1 MSVSTIL
8 TSKRTISAIVCS
20 LSIVAMAATPVAVW
34 DGDFKQGSS
43 TKGGWTLVDWNETHA
58 ADGSSVTIDRNN
70 QGLMI
75 NSSYGKSGITVLVK
89 YSGLSVSSSS
99 HRVLAASCV
108 TAAHKYDRTGI
119 TLKSDGKL
127 VGLWNSSTT
136 ANSDTDNGTASGSIA
151 SSGVMAFKYGTG
163 GTYLYYAANTG
174 GSYDTVWGSGG
185 LIASTDINNSSIYG
199 AAIGGMSNEASRNGY
214 EAAKGMTIT
223 AIAVFDSV
231 LSLEDLN
238 SYAFPSEGATSI
250 STDTTVTALNA
261 QFGDATELKLKFAP
275 GVKLTMDTAFT
286 ATNVKILSN
295 GSVELVAATQPD
307 ATELAKFDFSGVEG
321 AVKRCWL
328 GPDVIGYNFCS
339 DGYNMS
345 YFYGGAADT
354 SSALA
359 TGAWYA
365 NGQSKAGT
373 EKVYLDG
380 LTTLSWSAP
389 TVWSEGTGISK
400 GTFIQGYLDDN
411 GGSPVVE
418 VSALP
423 FESYDVI
430 IYCSAG
436 SEGAKFQAK
445 YVNGHYYKWDAETGA
460 TVIATG
466 AGDNW
471 GSAKTSVTPVYG
483 TNCIRVNNLSGP
495 LTIRGGQR
503 NSNLGGGCV
512 SAIQIIPADVEIDA
526 TNGFVADATR
536 AANIR
541 KDYREVTIF
550 GSENNGATIDFG
562 NSFAT
567 FTSHI
572 VFDGG
577 THTLNYQN
585 PNNSASFNNPGA
597 PVIETRNGAIV
608 NFTTKDLTGYTGAAT
623 AKVPYSDIKVGEGTV
638 LNFIPNANSNTFY
651 YQGRITLESGATLN
665 SHYTSGDLFRMNGG
679 AVEGYE
685 QIYVPESLQGSEH
698 AVIDGAEGNTGLF
711 FPESATKGL
720 GVFVG
725 ENSTLDM
732 NLAVKS
738 ADSGAPLGKWGDGT
752 LNLNGNMSGYKGT
765 LTVHEGTVNVGTSNT
780 LANVVNDGTL
790 TFAYGTTIS
799 TYSGAGNV
807 VVDVSPLVNY
817 GVIASGSYTLLPGA
831 AVDPGN
837 VEVTGLPEES
847 GFSVQI
853 TSEGIVLTDEDV
865 FSSVWTGGSG
875 NWTDGQFD
883 GRTGSTEGLPV
894 LFANSEN
901 SDVAVL
907 VTGDKSVVSMGF
919 VADDTAYTLS
929 GDQITTTEGIAV
941 SGVAPVVISNK
952 VVVGGSVV
960 LNAGTELTLATDD
973 VSLASGALSGS
984 GTLLLDPGEGNE
996 FTMST
1001 ANTSFTGEA
1010 VIASGTVKM
1019 GDAQSFGVVT
1029 KDGVIRVKGGATFDA
1044 NHAGAITTYYAENGH
1059 KLGLVLESGATFASS
1074 TQNDDRKLSAVSSLT
1089 LEGDATVDATTADV
1103 SIALHLNWDY
1113 THINLGANTLRKKGN
1128 NTFSLSACKIDG
1140 TGVFHVEEGSVTICN
1155 SYYGTRAGL
1164 FTEGTLRLD
1173 SGTYFNMTHYYNA
1186 GKYPVFTVKNLELN
1200 GIVTRQAGTDAT
1212 NSTLTVTGYV
1222 TGNGTTPMLT
1232 LAEGAVFKPTGT
1244 GYLTITESLT
1254 LPSVLTNDVSGID
1267 FDSAS
1272 TVPLFKV
1279 GSSEMLPEAE
1289 SMAFSCGALP
1299 KRWSLEKTSNGLGY
1313 RLKKEMSFSIRLR

>member
-8 TSKRTISAIVCS
+8 TSTRTISAIACS
-20 LSIVAMAATPVAVW
+20 LSLAAMAATPVAVW
-34 DGDFKQGSS
+34 DGDFTATQTGFTLNRSGNAISQDNS
-43 TKGGWTLVDWNETHA
+43 TI
-58 ADGSSVTIDRNN
+58 TID
-70 QGLMI
+70 QSVGVKVDFTTGLSDAM
-75 NSSYGKSGITVLVK
+75 TVMFK
-89 YSGLSVSSSS
+89 YSDLALNAQKTNTLATSFCSGGDENRTGVY
-99 HRVLAASCV
+99 AASGGTINGIWN
-108 TAAHKYDRTGI
+108 TADWAHPAQ
-119 TLKSDGKL
+119 TLS
-127 VGLWNSSTT
+127 
-136 ANSDTDNGTASGSIA
+136 A
-151 SSGVMAFKYGTG
+151 SSGVLAFCYSKTAGTSLYSVGASSRNELFNESGLKAGNDTAINGCTIG
-163 GTYLYYAANTG
+163 GERAK
-174 GSYDTVWGSGG
+174 SGAT
-185 LIASTDINNSSIYG
+185 LLG
-199 AAIGGMSNEASRNGY
+199 AATGMKITGIAIFDGILTEAEMTGY
-214 EAAKGMTIT
+214 EW
-223 AIAVFDSV
+223 
-231 LSLEDLN
+231 
-238 SYAFPSEGATSI
+238 PSDGATVI
-250 STDTTVTALNA
+250 KADTTVSDINTQVGSAS
-261 QFGDATELKLKFAP
+261 EIKLLLLP
-275 GVKLTMDTAFT
+275 GVTITMDDPFVADT
-286 ATNVKILSN
+286 VKLVSL
-295 GSVELVAATQPD
+295 GSIALKADAQPSEE
-307 ATELAKFDFSGVEG
+307 ELAKFDLSGARG
-321 AVKRCWL
+321 AVKRSWL

-339 DGYNMS
+339 DGYNYS

-365 NGQSKAGT
+365 NGQAKAGT

-389 TVWSEGTGISK
+389 SVWSEGTGISK

-536 AANIR
+536 TANIR

-550 GSENNGATIDFG
+550 GSEGKGATIDFG

-567 FTSHI
+567 FTSHV

-585 PNNSASFNNPGA
+585 PNNSASFNNPSA

-608 NFTTKDLTGYTGAAT
+608 NFTTKDLTGWTGAAT
-623 AKVPYSDIKVGEGTV
+623 AKVPYSNIKVGEGTV
-638 LNFIPNANSNTFY
+638 LNFTPNAGSNTFY
-651 YQGRITLESGATLN
+651 YQGRITLEPGATLN

-765 LTVHEGTVNVGTSNT
+765 LTIHEGTVNVGTATT
-780 LANVVNDGTL
+780 LTNVVNDGTL
-790 TFAYGTTIS
+790 AFAYGATIS

-807 VVDVSPLVNY
+807 VVDVSPLVSD
-817 GVIASGSYTLLPGA
+817 GAIASGSYTLLPGA

-847 GFSVQI
+847 GFSVQF

-973 VSLASGALSGS
+973 VSLTSGALSGS
-984 GTLLLDPGEGNE
+984 GTLVLDPGEGNE

-1044 NHAGAITTYYAENGH
+1044 NHAGATTTYYAENGH

-1173 SGTYFNMTHYYNA
+1173 SGTYFNMTHYYTS

-1244 GYLTITESLT
+1244 GYLTITESLI
-1254 LPSVLTNDVSGID
+1254 LPSVLTNDVSGVD

-1279 GSSEMLPEAE
+1279 GLPEMLPEAE
-1289 SMAFSCGALP
+1289 NMAFSCGELP
-1299 KRWSLEKTSNGLGY
+1299 KRWSLKKTSDGLGY
-1313 RLKKEMSFSIRLR
+1313 RLKKEMSFSILLR

>member
-1 MSVSTIL
+1 MSASTIL

-20 LSIVAMAATPVAVW
+20 LSIAAMAATPVAVW
-34 DGDFKQGSS
+34 DGDFTATQTGFTLNRSGNAISQDNS
-43 TKGGWTLVDWNETHA
+43 TI
-58 ADGSSVTIDRNN
+58 TID
-70 QGLMI
+70 QSVGVKVDFTTGLSDAMTVMFKYSDLAFDAQKTLATSFCSGKDENRTGVYAASGGTI
-75 NSSYGKSGITVLVK
+75 NGIWNTANWDNPMETLSESSGVLAFCYGKSVGTSLYYIGTDGTRTQLYNKSNLVASTDPTINGCTIGGERAK
-89 YSGLSVSSSS
+89 SGATL
-99 HRVLAASCV
+99 LGAA
-108 TAAHKYDRTGI
+108 TGMKITGI
-119 TLKSDGKL
+119 AIFDGSLTEAEMTSYEWPSDGATVIRADAKVSDINAQVGEATEIKLLLLPGVTITMNDPFVADTVKL
-127 VGLWNSSTT
+127 VSL
-136 ANSDTDNGTASGSIA
+136 GSIA
-151 SSGVMAFKYGTG
+151 LKAD
-163 GTYLYYAANTG
+163 AQ
-174 GSYDTVWGSGG
+174 
-185 LIASTDINNSSIYG
+185 
-199 AAIGGMSNEASRNGY
+199 
-214 EAAKGMTIT
+214 
-223 AIAVFDSV
+223 
-231 LSLEDLN
+231 
-238 SYAFPSEGATSI
+238 PSAE
-250 STDTTVTALNA
+250 
-261 QFGDATELKLKFAP
+261 
-275 GVKLTMDTAFT
+275 
-286 ATNVKILSN
+286 
-295 GSVELVAATQPD
+295 
-307 ATELAKFDFSGVEG
+307 ELAKFDLSGVQG
-321 AVKRCWL
+321 AVKRSWL
-328 GPDVIGYNFCS
+328 GPDVISFNFISQWGGNTSAAFATSAWQANAGDKAGSSTQIVS
-339 DGYNMS
+339 DGL
-345 YFYGGAADT
+345 
-354 SSALA
+354 SAI
-359 TGAWYA
+359 
-365 NGQSKAGT
+365 
-373 EKVYLDG
+373 
-380 LTTLSWSAP
+380 SWSAGGVYGYSP
-389 TVWSEGTGISK
+389 YTS
-400 GTFIQGYLDDN
+400 FLNGYLDDGANLGN
-411 GGSPVVE
+411 GVE
-418 VSALP
+418 ISVSAIP
-423 FESYDVI
+423 YETYDVI
-430 IYCSAG
+430 VYCGTDNGSAF
-436 SEGAKFQAK
+436 SAKV
-445 YVNGHYYKWDAETGA
+445 VNGVSYTWDSEAGEVIRGTA
-460 TVIATG
+460 T
-466 AGDNW
+466 W
-471 GSAKTSVTPVYG
+471 GTCAQASPGYG
-483 TNCIRVNNLSGP
+483 VNALRINGLSGP
-495 LTIRGGQR
+495 LSIKGGAKNGTVRGGI
-503 NSNLGGGCV
+503 
-512 SAIQIIPADVEIDA
+512 SAIQIIPADVEINA

-550 GSENNGATIDFG
+550 GSEDNGATIDFG

-577 THTLNYQN
+577 THTINYQN
-585 PNNSASFNNPGA
+585 PNNSASFNNPSA

-608 NFTTKDLTGYTGAAT
+608 NFTTKDLTGWTGAAT
-623 AKVPYSDIKVGEGTV
+623 AKVPSSNIKVGEGTV

-651 YQGRITLESGATLN
+651 YQGRITLEPGATLN

-698 AVIDGAEGNTGLF
+698 AVIDGAEENTGLF

-738 ADSGAPLGKWGDGT
+738 ADSGAPLAKWGEGT
-752 LNLNGNMSGYKGT
+752 LNLNGNMSGYQGT
-765 LTVHEGTVNVGTSNT
+765 LTVHEGTVNVGTSTT
-780 LANVVNDGTL
+780 LTNVVNDGTL
-790 TFAYGTTIS
+790 TFAYGATIS
-799 TYSGAGNV
+799 AYSGAGSV
-807 VVDVSPLVNY
+807 VVDVSSLVQ
-817 GVIASGSYTLLPGA
+817 GGAIASGAYTLLPGA
-831 AVDPGN
+831 IVDPGN
-837 VEVTGLPEES
+837 VEVIGLPDES
-847 GFSVQI
+847 GFSVHI
-853 TSEGIVLTDEDV
+853 SEDGIVLTDAFCTD
-865 FSSVWTGGSG
+865 WTGPSG
-875 NWTDGQFD
+875 TWTETTFD
-883 GRTGSTEGLPV
+883 GRTGSTDGKIV
-894 LFANSEN
+894 YFANSLGNDE
-901 SDVAVL
+901 VAVT
-907 VTGDKSVVSMGF
+907 VDGDKAPNSMVF

-941 SGVAPVVISNK
+941 SGVSPVVISNK

-973 VSLASGALSGS
+973 VSLTSGALSGS
-984 GTLLLDPGEGNE
+984 GTLVLDPGEGNE

-1113 THINLGANTLRKKGN
+1113 THINLGANTLREKGN

-1254 LPSVLTNDVSGID
+1254 LPSVLTNDVSGIN
-1267 FDSAS
+1267 FDAVS

-1279 GSSEMLPEAE
+1279 GSLEMLPEAE
-1289 SMAFSCGALP
+1289 NMAFSCGELP
-1299 KRWSLEKTSNGLGY
+1299 KRWSLVKTSDGLGY
-1313 RLKKEMSFSIRLR
+1313 KLRKEMSFSIRLR